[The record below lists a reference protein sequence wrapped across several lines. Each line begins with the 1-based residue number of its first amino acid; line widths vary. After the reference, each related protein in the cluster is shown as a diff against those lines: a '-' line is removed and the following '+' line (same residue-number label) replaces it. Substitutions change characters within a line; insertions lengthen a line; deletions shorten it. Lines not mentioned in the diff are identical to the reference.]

1 MAQFAVHPFPP
12 LEARMS
18 SLWTDLLFLHG
29 HITDPELARRLAEAK
44 QRRAAERE
52 HRKLA
57 HGDAWRTWSARLC
70 LGIGDGKLRT
80 Q

>member
-1 MAQFAVHPFPP
+1 
-12 LEARMS
+12 MS

-29 HITDPELARRLAEAK
+29 HITDAKLTRRLARA
-44 QRRAAERE
+44 QRQRELERE
-52 HRKLA
+52 RRKLSSGNRLRA
-57 HGDAWRTWSARLC
+57 WSARLC

>member
-1 MAQFAVHPFPP
+1 
-12 LEARMS
+12 MS

-29 HITDPELARRLAEAK
+29 HITDPKLARRWAEVK
-44 QRRAAERE
+44 QRRDAARER
-52 HRKLA
+52 RGLSPA
-57 HGDAWRTWSARLC
+57 STLRAWTARLC

>member
-1 MAQFAVHPFPP
+1 
-12 LEARMS
+12 MS

-29 HITDPELARRLAEAK
+29 HIADARLARRLAQAK
-44 QRRAAERE
+44 RQRDVERE
-52 HRKLA
+52 HRKRPSGNSLRA
-57 HGDAWRTWSARLC
+57 WSARLC

>member
-1 MAQFAVHPFPP
+1 
-12 LEARMS
+12 MS

-29 HITDPELARRLAEAK
+29 HITDAKLARRLARA
-44 QRRAAERE
+44 QRQRELERE
-52 HRKLA
+52 RRKLSSGNRLRA
-57 HGDAWRTWSARLC
+57 WSARLC